1 VIDKIVKK
9 LIEKLDV
16 EKSLTDVQK
25 EQISYS
31 LTAIINDL
39 SKVTILFSVFSLLG
53 LEMQFLA
60 ISVYSVLL
68 RVIIGGHHF
77 KSYWTCF
84 VFTSMYYAVL
94 MTAGRYSINGTI
106 LTTAYTVFAVILI
119 WLAPS
124 TSQERAAIRKHSAT
138 RYKIAVAILI
148 VTYYT
153 IHLLF
158 EGPITQLGLITVI
171 FQSIQLLSMKVQD
184 LAGFQSVLES
194 SGVLE
199 RNPITMK

>member
-1 VIDKIVKK
+1 M
-9 LIEKLDV
+9 
-16 EKSLTDVQK
+16 EKSLTGVHK

-39 SKVTILFSVFSLLG
+39 SKVIILFSVFSLLG
-53 LEMQFLA
+53 LGIKFLA

-77 KSYWTCF
+77 KSYWACF
-84 VFTSMYYAVL
+84 AFTSMYYTVL
-94 MTAGRYSINGTI
+94 MTAGRYNISGTL
-106 LTTAYTVFAVILI
+106 LTTAYTVFAVVLI

-124 TSQERAAIRKHSAT
+124 TSRERAAIRKHSAT

-158 EGPITQLGLITVI
+158 ESPITQLGLMTVI
-171 FQSIQLLSMKVQD
+171 FQSIQLLIMKGVRTHEIKKN
-184 LAGFQSVLES
+184 ES
-194 SGVLE
+194 
-199 RNPITMK
+199 ICA